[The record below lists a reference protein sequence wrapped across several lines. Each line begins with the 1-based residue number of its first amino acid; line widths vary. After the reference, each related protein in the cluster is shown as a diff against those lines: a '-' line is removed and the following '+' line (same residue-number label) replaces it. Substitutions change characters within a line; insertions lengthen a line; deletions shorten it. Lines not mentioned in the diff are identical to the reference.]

1 MIPLEKLKAA
11 RVVIGH
17 AREEGGP
24 CPDALAAA
32 LIVRDVLP
40 NVEVRFVANESRERA
55 ELRVEPGMIFLD
67 IAPPSK
73 RVAAFMSGGAIVL
86 DHHATAKDDVAL
98 FRDLGVYSDEP
109 GVSAA
114 TLAYRHVW
122 QPLKIAEW
130 GSESGMYWATRHEEV
145 ERFARLVGVR
155 DTFQT
160 NDPDWTKA
168 CDQTASLT
176 FVPAEEWL
184 SRSGVLLEIG
194 AANRERDDR
203 PDDRQADTLAD
214 WMRIGSLLRRRSAAD
229 SRAMVEGGFRFT
241 TEKGT
246 RVLVCAGTAVSD
258 VVVSEVD
265 VDVVVGFAFRVRGGA
280 PAMKLSFRSRGFPVR
295 PIAEALGGGGH
306 DRAASAWTDL
316 HASHRHPYAV
326 VRTIM
331 ETW

>member
-1 MIPLEKLKAA
+1 MIPLEKLKAV
-11 RVVIGH
+11 RVVVAHG
-17 AREEGGP
+17 RESGA

-40 NVEVRFVANESRERA
+40 DVEVRFVENESRERA

-67 IAPPSK
+67 ISPPQK
-73 RVAAFMSGGAIVL
+73 RIAAFISGGAIVL
-86 DHHATAKDDVAL
+86 DHHATAKEDVAL

-122 QPLKIAEW
+122 FPLMVDCH
-130 GSESGMYWATRHEEV
+130 GPLDDSMRSMEV
-145 ERFARLVGVR
+145 KEFAHLVGVR

-160 NDPDWTKA
+160 HDPLWERA
-168 CDQTASLT
+168 CNQTAVLSL
-176 FVPAEEWL
+176 VPAQEWL
-184 SRSGVLLEIG
+184 ARRHALSEIG
-194 AANRERDDR
+194 E
-203 PDDRQADTLAD
+203 ADLD
-214 WMRIGSLLRRRSAAD
+214 GDSPVNWMRMGPLLRRRSAAD
-229 SRAMVEGGFRFT
+229 SRATVEGGLRFT

-258 VVVSEVD
+258 VAVSEVD

-295 PIAEALGGGGH
+295 AIAEALGGGGH
-306 DRAASAWTDL
+306 DRAASAWTEL

-331 ETW
+331 EAW